1 MVKNLVS
8 LFSRFI
14 PRHLLQNWA
23 AFFLRTIAFVYSGN
37 KFEDPITG
45 KRYRK
50 LLPYGRIVSRPNA
63 LAPHSLSLERHRL
76 LWLYLKERTGF
87 FTDNLRVLHIAPE
100 YCFLKP
106 FKALSNLQYITAD
119 LVSPWAD
126 IKLDVR
132 SIQYPDSSFNV
143 IICNHVLEH
152 IDDEQKAMSELYRV
166 MAPGGFGIFQV
177 PLDPSLT
184 QTLENPAYNTP
195 ALREKHYGQRDHVRL
210 YGTDYAQ
217 RLRSVGFTV
226 VEDSY
231 VKQLTPEL
239 VQRYALPKDEI
250 IYLCKKS

>member
-106 FKALSNLQYITAD
+106 FKALSNLQYISAD

-177 PLDPSLT
+177 PLDPLLT

-231 VKQLTPEL
+231 VKQLAPEL

>member
-87 FTDNLRVLHIAPE
+87 FTDNLRVLHIAPG
-100 YCFLKP
+100 
-106 FKALSNLQYITAD
+106 
-119 LVSPWAD
+119 
-126 IKLDVR
+126 R
-132 SIQYPDSSFNV
+132 
-143 IICNHVLEH
+143 
-152 IDDEQKAMSELYRV
+152 
-166 MAPGGFGIFQV
+166 PGF
-177 PLDPSLT
+177 SLG
-184 QTLENPAYNTP
+184 
-195 ALREKHYGQRDHVRL
+195 RH
-210 YGTDYAQ
+210 
-217 RLRSVGFTV
+217 
-226 VEDSY
+226 
-231 VKQLTPEL
+231 
-239 VQRYALPKDEI
+239 
-250 IYLCKKS
+250 